1 MRDATHEV
9 LSSEPKCMSLF
20 SLSIAVLMRMAIRSQ
35 VTADLHNFTLA
46 SKESKLSVD
55 DCYWAAN

>member
-1 MRDATHEV
+1 
-9 LSSEPKCMSLF
+9 MSLL